1 MTAAA
6 SGANITN
13 PYSYSQDAVILS
25 WHLFLID
32 SPKRGTLMRIVVA
45 AAILNALVAL
55 AMIVVAM
62 PVRAAAP
69 VQEHTQTQA

>member
-1 MTAAA
+1 
-6 SGANITN
+6 
-13 PYSYSQDAVILS
+13 
-25 WHLFLID
+25 
-32 SPKRGTLMRIVVA
+32 MRIVVA